1 MRRPNGT
8 PAPFDRPVYVTR
20 PVLPPLASMMRR
32 LEQVWATQQLTNIG
46 AQHERLE
53 SALRD
58 YLGVREL
65 SLFTN
70 GTAALAEPIVNDA
83 IADLTVARVND

>member
-46 AQHERLE
+46 QVMEVGVVEHGD
-53 SALRD
+53 LRTAPSSEV
-58 YLGVREL
+58 YELVVRVVPQVVE
-65 SLFTN
+65 
-70 GTAALAEPIVNDA
+70 
-83 IADLTVARVND
+83 ARRVGISV